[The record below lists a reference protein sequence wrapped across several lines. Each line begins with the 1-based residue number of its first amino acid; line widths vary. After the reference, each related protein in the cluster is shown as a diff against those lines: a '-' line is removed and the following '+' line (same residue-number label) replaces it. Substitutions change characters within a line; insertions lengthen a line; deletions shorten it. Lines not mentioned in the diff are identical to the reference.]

1 MTEAEINPME
11 LIRKATELDST
22 SSPNVEEWKSLME
35 RLEKEQEDT
44 RNRFKMKP
52 EDYDVIYNL

>member
-1 MTEAEINPME
+1 MTEAELNPME
-11 LIRKATELDST
+11 LIRKAKELDST

>member
-1 MTEAEINPME
+1 MNPME
-11 LIRKATELDST
+11 LMRKAKELDST

>member
-1 MTEAEINPME
+1 MTEAELNPME
-11 LIRKATELDST
+11 LIRKAKELDPT

-44 RNRFKMKP
+44 RSRFKMKP